1 MVRRALSAVNS
12 TRLMSGDGVAG
23 RIVKASQTGTI
34 LSAMVHCLK
43 MCMRMT
49 TDKNVGGGGR

>member
-12 TRLMSGDGVAG
+12 TRLMSGDDVIGG
-23 RIVKASQTGTI
+23 IVKASQTGTI

-43 MCMRMT
+43 MRRRAA
-49 TDKNVGGGGR
+49 TDKNG